1 MIGGLMKKIDNIKF
15 NLNEEMLNNLLEFDR
30 EKKELNKLYNLD
42 KNDDILLKIVEK
54 EHKMNIYRQK
64 FIENFRKINKE
75 EIKEYT
81 ELKDK

>member
-1 MIGGLMKKIDNIKF
+1 MKKIDNIKF
-15 NLNEEMLNNLLEFDR
+15 NLNEEMLNNLLEFDK